1 MAVIVSGMVASAR
14 TFFADSPVVVTVQV
28 TGWGKKSPFTILRLE
43 VIYNDKVV
51 GSFKCDT
58 GGQTTM
64 EFDIS
69 TALKAIWSD
78 YDFSTEVYY
87 VNTDQNMYSRAARAY
102 KIKAYSEYMDTDGE
116 LVTATS
122 GEIEAGKCVMG
133 GWTEW
138 ERSVIRWDTE
148 GDVGYADGSNLRNGD
163 ASTKPVSSPERVGS
177 ESITSWTDVSASGT
191 QSYFWPATSSGSPD
205 SVSPHA
211 PIVIRDSIPY
221 ADFLFVNRRGALE
234 TCSALV
240 KEQMQIT
247 KETKQYARAE
257 RPTFAPSRT
266 LMAIGTDG
274 RRSWQMSSGK
284 QTRDWVEWWTMEF
297 LGGRRRLWWM
307 KYKGSYV
314 PVIVEPAKKTTTV
327 YDRSKQNLESVE
339 FTVTLALE
347 G

>member
-1 MAVIVSGMVASAR
+1 MAVTVSGMVARER

-28 TGWGKKSPFTILRLE
+28 TGWGQKSPFTILRLE
-43 VIYNDKVV
+43 VIRNDKVV

-69 TALKAIWSD
+69 TALRAIWSD
-78 YDFSTEVYY
+78 YDVSTEVYY
-87 VNTDQNMYSRAARAY
+87 VNIGQDMYSRAARAY

-148 GDVGYADGSNLRNGD
+148 GDVEYVNGSNLRNGD

-177 ESITSWTDVSASGT
+177 ESITSWTDVSTSGT

-205 SVSPHA
+205 SASPHA

-221 ADFLFVNRRGALE
+221 VDFLFVNRRGALE
-234 TCSALV
+234 TCSSP
-240 KEQMQIT
+240 T
-247 KETKQYARAE
+247 KAAMAISAETKQYARVG
-257 RPTFAPSRT
+257 RPSFNPNRSV
-266 LMAIGTDG
+266 MAVKRGG
-274 RRSWQMSSGK
+274 RRSWEMSSGH
-284 QTRDWVEWWTMEF
+284 QPREWVEWWASEF
-297 LGGRRRLWWM
+297 LAAERVWM
-307 KYKGSYV
+307 RYNGAYV
-314 PVIVEPAKKTTTV
+314 PVVVEPAKKNV
-327 YDRSKQNLESVE
+327 GIYNQAKQQMSSVE